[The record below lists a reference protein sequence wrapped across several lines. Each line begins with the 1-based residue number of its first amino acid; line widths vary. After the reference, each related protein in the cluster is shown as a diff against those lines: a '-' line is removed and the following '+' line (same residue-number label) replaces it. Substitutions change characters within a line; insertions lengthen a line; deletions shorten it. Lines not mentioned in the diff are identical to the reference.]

1 MTKVRDIAKMLNTT
15 ESTNSDNKRLVFT
28 QLDSDLVNT
37 VAAAS
42 DGNFASYSSI
52 DSLPVQS
59 ISAGATAYVTS
70 LQRYYMYEGS
80 GWYNIHLDSEN

>member
-15 ESTNSDNKRLVFT
+15 ESINADNKRLVFT

-37 VAAAS
+37 IAAAS

-59 ISAGATAYVTS
+59 ISAG
-70 LQRYYMYEGS
+70 LPR
-80 GWYNIHLDSEN
+80 HLTETLHRIQA